1 MTFAASTRLAGSGG
15 LDVARDLLEQ
25 VFDESEAADMF
36 EQLESSIAEAPFNF
50 MRKMDPS
57 QIISFIKDEHPQ
69 IIAIVLAY
77 LPSDLASNVLAS
89 MQEEVQG
96 TVAERIGMMGRV
108 NPDAVRLVEGI
119 LQRKMSNV
127 LVTTESSYIGGIDPL
142 ISIIQRTD
150 RQTEKILLEAIEE
163 RDPKLAETIRAN
175 LFLFEDV
182 AKIDDRSLQVVLR
195 GQPQDLAMSLKR
207 VSEEVHEK
215 VLGNLSRRAAQMLEE
230 ELELM
235 GRCAAAAW
243 RRLRERSL
251 QSFGDLRTRATSK
264 SMWVVLMISSLRV
277 TRVSPDRAQSLSPAR
292 LDYALSDGP
301 LAQGT
306 VMDPRI
312 VNPQLE
318 EIVSE
323 AVRRAETEARERGY
337 AVGYQ
342 QARDEITATVRD
354 ELGRENEILRAE
366 HEALMANQA
375 DVRNQL
381 LEAVQLM
388 QALTQEMDTSFVPT
402 YESVGQDLADV
413 VVALVEDLLGRRLA
427 EDRAHV
433 LGAITRAVAEIPESG
448 RLPCVSIQ
456 TTPLCWK
463 DLMLIWR
470 VP

>member
-1 MTFAASTRLAGSGG
+1 MAPIRPEEITARYKAAVIVAQLGPEVAKPVFAEMQAEEIQELASEVARLKEVDPALALEIIREFVTFAASTRLAGSGG
-15 LDVARDLLEQ
+15 LDVARELLEQ

-36 EQLESSIAEAPFNF
+36 EHLESSIAEAPFNF

-108 NPDAVRLVEGI
+108 NPDAVRLVESI

-150 RQTEKILLEAIEE
+150 RQTEKILLEAVEE

-175 LFLFEDV
+175 LFLVEDV

-195 GQPQDLAMSLKR
+195 EVSPQDLAMSLKG

-235 GRCAAAAW
+235 GRVRRSSVEEAQGKIVAVI
-243 RRLRERSL
+243 RRLEDK
-251 QSFGDLRTRATSK
+251 GD
-264 SMWVVLMISSLRV
+264 I
-277 TRVSPDRAQSLSPAR
+277 
-292 LDYALSDGP
+292 
-301 LAQGT
+301 
-306 VMDPRI
+306 
-312 VNPQLE
+312 
-318 EIVSE
+318 EID
-323 AVRRAETEARERGY
+323 
-337 AVGYQ
+337 VGGV
-342 QARDEITATVRD
+342 DD
-354 ELGRENEILRAE
+354 
-366 HEALMANQA
+366 
-375 DVRNQL
+375 
-381 LEAVQLM
+381 
-388 QALTQEMDTSFVPT
+388 FV
-402 YESVGQDLADV
+402 A
-413 VVALVEDLLGRRLA
+413 
-427 EDRAHV
+427 
-433 LGAITRAVAEIPESG
+433 
-448 RLPCVSIQ
+448 
-456 TTPLCWK
+456 
-463 DLMLIWR
+463 
-470 VP
+470 

>member
-1 MTFAASTRLAGSGG
+1 
-15 LDVARDLLEQ
+15 
-25 VFDESEAADMF
+25 MF

-108 NPDAVRLVEGI
+108 NPDAVRLVESI

-195 GQPQDLAMSLKR
+195 EVSPQDLAMSLKG

-235 GRCAAAAW
+235 GRVRRSSVEEAQGKIVAVI
-243 RRLRERSL
+243 RRLEDK
-251 QSFGDLRTRATSK
+251 GD
-264 SMWVVLMISSLRV
+264 I
-277 TRVSPDRAQSLSPAR
+277 
-292 LDYALSDGP
+292 
-301 LAQGT
+301 
-306 VMDPRI
+306 
-312 VNPQLE
+312 
-318 EIVSE
+318 EID
-323 AVRRAETEARERGY
+323 
-337 AVGYQ
+337 VGGV
-342 QARDEITATVRD
+342 DD
-354 ELGRENEILRAE
+354 
-366 HEALMANQA
+366 
-375 DVRNQL
+375 
-381 LEAVQLM
+381 
-388 QALTQEMDTSFVPT
+388 FV
-402 YESVGQDLADV
+402 A
-413 VVALVEDLLGRRLA
+413 
-427 EDRAHV
+427 
-433 LGAITRAVAEIPESG
+433 
-448 RLPCVSIQ
+448 
-456 TTPLCWK
+456 
-463 DLMLIWR
+463 
-470 VP
+470 

>member
-1 MTFAASTRLAGSGG
+1 MDPALALEIIREFVTFAASTRLAGSGG

-25 VFDESEAADMF
+25 VFDENEAADMF

-69 IIAIVLAY
+69 IIAVVLAY

-89 MQEEVQG
+89 MQEEIQG

-127 LVTTESSYIGGIDPL
+127 LVATESSYIGGIDPL
-142 ISIIQRTD
+142 ISIIQRSD

-195 GQPQDLAMSLKR
+195 EISPQDLAMSLKG

-235 GRCAAAAW
+235 GRVRRSSVEEAQGKIVAVI
-243 RRLRERSL
+243 RRLEDK
-251 QSFGDLRTRATSK
+251 G
-264 SMWVVLMISSLRV
+264 
-277 TRVSPDRAQSLSPAR
+277 
-292 LDYALSDGP
+292 
-301 LAQGT
+301 
-306 VMDPRI
+306 
-312 VNPQLE
+312 
-318 EIVSE
+318 EIE
-323 AVRRAETEARERGY
+323 ID
-337 AVGYQ
+337 VGGV
-342 QARDEITATVRD
+342 DD
-354 ELGRENEILRAE
+354 
-366 HEALMANQA
+366 
-375 DVRNQL
+375 
-381 LEAVQLM
+381 
-388 QALTQEMDTSFVPT
+388 FV
-402 YESVGQDLADV
+402 A
-413 VVALVEDLLGRRLA
+413 
-427 EDRAHV
+427 
-433 LGAITRAVAEIPESG
+433 
-448 RLPCVSIQ
+448 
-456 TTPLCWK
+456 
-463 DLMLIWR
+463 
-470 VP
+470 

>member
-1 MTFAASTRLAGSGG
+1 MAPIRPEEITARYKAAVIVAQLGPEVAKPVFAEMQAEEIQELASEVARLKEVDPALALEIIREFVTFAASTRLAGSGG
-15 LDVARDLLEQ
+15 LDVARELLEQ

-36 EQLESSIAEAPFNF
+36 EHLESSIAEAPFNF

-108 NPDAVRLVEGI
+108 NPDAVRLVESI

-195 GQPQDLAMSLKR
+195 EVSPQDLAMSLKG

-235 GRCAAAAW
+235 GRVRRSSVEEAQGKIVAVI
-243 RRLRERSL
+243 RRLEDK
-251 QSFGDLRTRATSK
+251 GD
-264 SMWVVLMISSLRV
+264 I
-277 TRVSPDRAQSLSPAR
+277 
-292 LDYALSDGP
+292 
-301 LAQGT
+301 
-306 VMDPRI
+306 
-312 VNPQLE
+312 
-318 EIVSE
+318 EID
-323 AVRRAETEARERGY
+323 
-337 AVGYQ
+337 VGGV
-342 QARDEITATVRD
+342 DD
-354 ELGRENEILRAE
+354 
-366 HEALMANQA
+366 
-375 DVRNQL
+375 
-381 LEAVQLM
+381 
-388 QALTQEMDTSFVPT
+388 FV
-402 YESVGQDLADV
+402 A
-413 VVALVEDLLGRRLA
+413 
-427 EDRAHV
+427 
-433 LGAITRAVAEIPESG
+433 
-448 RLPCVSIQ
+448 
-456 TTPLCWK
+456 
-463 DLMLIWR
+463 
-470 VP
+470 